1 MFEHKKE
8 GRNQMLRTHKLPV
21 LLVAW
26 LSTLMLIVSACGGP
40 SSSSTTAN
48 SGKPVHGGTLI
59 DALYEQ
65 PDSMIPNGSSGPETF
80 AEMVQ
85 AAIWTPLFY
94 GDDHLQVHPG
104 LAAEVPTVQN
114 GGISADGL
122 TYTIHLR
129 SGLKWS
135 DGQPI
140 TSHDVDFSW
149 RLWMNP
155 KFTPS
160 STLGFDHIAS
170 ADTPNDTT
178 IVFHLSKP
186 FSPFL
191 SVWTDYDAPMPAH
204 VFQNMDPSKILTSSQ
219 NLVPTVSDGP
229 FTVKSNVKGQDI
241 ICVRNPNYYQ
251 KGLPYLNEVDFKI
264 IPDQNTILTALEGGQ
279 IDTAWFLNIT
289 EYNSL
294 TNIPGYKFWPGAPVN
309 INYEAVYPNLQNPIL
324 ADVRVRQALYYG
336 INRESMIQS
345 VWHGLAKPITS
356 DYPNTWADAHL
367 PVPPYDP
374 QKADQLLS
382 QAGWVMGSDG
392 YRHKNGQIL
401 ELTYSTTAATQW
413 RSEDE
418 QIVQSNLKQV
428 GMKIDI
434 KNYPADT
441 FFGTILPG
449 GKFDLAEF
457 ENNLGY
463 DPDNK
468 AIFGCHYTPPN
479 GSNFGHYCNP
489 QLDAILNQSE
499 ATPSQAARKPLLA
512 QEQQI
517 LLNDAP
523 IIYLYSPP
531 DIAEYRATVH
541 NYMPE
546 PGTNAETW
554 NIWEWWKSSS

>member
-1 MFEHKKE
+1 MFRARKF
-8 GRNQMLRTHKLPV
+8 PV

-26 LSTLMLIVSACGGP
+26 VGTFMLILSACGAP
-40 SSSSTTAN
+40 SSAPPTSS
-48 SGKPVHGGTLI
+48 SGQPVHGGTLV

-80 AEMVQ
+80 ALMAQ
-85 AAIWTPLFY
+85 AAVWTPLFY
-94 GDDHLQVHPG
+94 GDAHLNIHPG

-129 SGLKWS
+129 PGLKWS

-160 STLGFDHIAS
+160 STLGFDHIKS

-178 IVFHLSKP
+178 IVFHLTKP
-186 FSPFL
+186 FAPFL
-191 SVWTDYDAPMPAH
+191 SVWTDYPAPMPAH
-204 VFQNMDPSKILTSSQ
+204 VFASMDPSKILTSQQ
-219 NLVPTVSDGP
+219 NLVPSVSDGP
-229 FTVKSNVKGQDI
+229 FTVKSNVKGADI
-241 ICVRNPNYYQ
+241 ICVRNPYYTTIR

-264 IPDQNTILTALEGGQ
+264 IPDQNTILTALQGGQ
-279 IDTAWFLNIT
+279 IDTAWFLSIT

-294 TNIPGYKFWPGAPVN
+294 INIPGYKFWPGAPVN

-324 ADVRVRQALYYG
+324 ADVRVRQAIYYG
-336 INRESMIQS
+336 IDRQALVQS
-345 VWHGLAKPITS
+345 VWHGLARLISS
-356 DYPNTWADAHL
+356 DYPGTWADAHL

-374 QKADQLLS
+374 TKAGQLLD

-401 ELTYSTTAATQW
+401 ELSYSTTANNQW
-413 RSEDE
+413 RAEDE
-418 QIVQSNLKQV
+418 QIIQANLKQI
-428 GMKIDI
+428 GIKIDI

-441 FFGTILPG
+441 FFGTILPS

-457 ENNLGY
+457 ENSLGY
-463 DPDNK
+463 DPDD
-468 AIFGCHYTPPN
+468 ATSFGCHFTPAN
-479 GSNFGHYCNP
+479 GGFNIGHYCNP
-489 QLDAILNQSE
+489 QLDALLAQSE
-499 ATPSQAARKPLLA
+499 ATPDQAARKVILA
-512 QEQQI
+512 KEQQI

-523 IIYLYSPP
+523 IIFLYSPP

-541 NYMPE
+541 NYMPA
-546 PGTNAETW
+546 PTGNSETW
-554 NIWEWWKSSS
+554 NIWEWWKSAS